1 MAGTFQKTD
10 PDLALCLSGG
20 AGLGFV
26 HLGLFEAL
34 EELDI
39 HPSLITGTSM
49 GAVMGAFYAA
59 GMSSVQIRQILKEFK
74 WSRLV
79 ALKLSYRGVLSTN
92 AMQSQLINHLGDIDI
107 TDLPVKLKIAAI
119 KLKTGELAKF
129 EEGPLAKSLA
139 ASCAMAGLFQPVDID
154 GVEYY
159 DAGPVYNL
167 PLELVSGE
175 KKKTVIAGNTVGKY
189 GLLEDPKT
197 LEDVL
202 HQTYLIQQA
211 HQCLW
216 HTGPMGW
223 LGKKR
228 EKVILIDYHT
238 VGAKPRG
245 LDDCLEMIETTR
257 REALKVLA
265 RYRRF

>member
-1 MAGTFQKTD
+1 MTGTRQKTN
-10 PDLALCLSGG
+10 PNLALCLSGG

-26 HLGLFEAL
+26 HLGLLEAL

-39 HPSLITGTSM
+39 HPSLVAGTSM
-49 GAVMGAFYAA
+49 GAVMGAFHAA
-59 GMSSVQIRQILKEFK
+59 GMSCEQIRRILKDFK

-79 ALKLSYRGVLSTN
+79 ALKLSYRGVLSTEG
-92 AMQSQLINHLGDIDI
+92 MQAQFINYLGDIDI

-119 KLKTGELAKF
+119 KLRTGELAQF
-129 EEGPLAKSLA
+129 EKGPLAKCLA
-139 ASCAMAGLFQPVDID
+139 ASCAMAGLFQPVDIN

-175 KKKTVIAGNTVGKY
+175 KKKTIIAGNTVGKY
-189 GLLEDPKT
+189 GLLENPKT

-202 HQTYLIQQA
+202 HQTYLIQQG
-211 HQCLW
+211 HQSAW
-216 HTGPMGW
+216 HSGPMGW
-223 LGKKR
+223 SGKKR

-238 VGAKPRG
+238 AGAKPKN

-257 REALKVLA
+257 KLALKALA
-265 RYRRF
+265 R